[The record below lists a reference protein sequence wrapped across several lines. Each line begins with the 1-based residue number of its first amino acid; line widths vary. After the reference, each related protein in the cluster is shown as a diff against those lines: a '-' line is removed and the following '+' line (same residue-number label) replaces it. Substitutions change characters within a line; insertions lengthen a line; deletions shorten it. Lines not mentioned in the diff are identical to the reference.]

1 MCLISDKIRFCT
13 CSDSSYENLS
23 HYWVLHRHNPE
34 KDLGIIGEAMIPH
47 HLFQPN
53 FELDQNTLANRLNE
67 CDAFDMEM
75 EFKPNDKIEIVFN
88 NLLEDAKRLVFCFQ
102 FKKGKWAA
110 VEYDVFEL
118 ANNYDELSFGKM
130 RKSLEKETM

>member
-13 CSDSSYENLS
+13 C
-23 HYWVLHRHNPE
+23 
-34 KDLGIIGEAMIPH
+34 
-47 HLFQPN
+47 
-53 FELDQNTLANRLNE
+53 
-67 CDAFDMEM
+67 
-75 EFKPNDKIEIVFN
+75 
-88 NLLEDAKRLVFCFQ
+88 Q

-130 RKSLEKETM
+130 REQ